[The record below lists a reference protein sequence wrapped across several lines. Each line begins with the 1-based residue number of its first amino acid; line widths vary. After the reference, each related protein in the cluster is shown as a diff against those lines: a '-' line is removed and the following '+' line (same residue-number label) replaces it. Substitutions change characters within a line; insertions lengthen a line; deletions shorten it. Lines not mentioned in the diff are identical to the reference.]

1 MSEVTDGVDS
11 VQHEAASQGGV
22 ETALHPVGGSA
33 VNAAGQP
40 GQQDEFE
47 PDEVAEPLPDPVAAL
62 AGSVG
67 ELAAQLRAHHA
78 RAQARERVIDQL
90 HAEVER
96 LRAGEQG
103 LLLRPVVTDLQRLR
117 GDLLHQ
123 AATLSPQIDQQQA
136 AELLESFALSVELA
150 LERCGSLSIR
160 PSLGTQFSAREHR
173 AVKIVA
179 AASPEED
186 GTIAAIV
193 TDGYLNTSTDR
204 VTAPACV
211 HVRRWAPPE
220 DSSPDGPDPADHAEL
235 SDQQESNSDV

>member
-1 MSEVTDGVDS
+1 
-11 VQHEAASQGGV
+11 
-22 ETALHPVGGSA
+22 
-33 VNAAGQP
+33 
-40 GQQDEFE
+40 
-47 PDEVAEPLPDPVAAL
+47 
-62 AGSVG
+62 
-67 ELAAQLRAHHA
+67 
-78 RAQARERVIDQL
+78 
-90 HAEVER
+90 
-96 LRAGEQG
+96 
-103 LLLRPVVTDLQRLR
+103 
-117 GDLLHQ
+117 
-123 AATLSPQIDQQQA
+123 
-136 AELLESFALSVELA
+136 
-150 LERCGSLSIR
+150 
-160 PSLGTQFSAREHR
+160 SAREHR